1 MSFWADENI
10 RYWIG
15 SCTDYL
21 LMIIFALW
29 FKLLAFL
36 MFDNGSYNLMSTFV
50 IGLALVQITL
60 LMKGQNATLHLIY
73 FWNVV
78 MSKALLIL

>member
-1 MSFWADENI
+1 
-10 RYWIG
+10 
-15 SCTDYL
+15 
-21 LMIIFALW
+21 
-29 FKLLAFL
+29 